1 MRGYETFGAFFWL
14 SLEKVW
20 KIGQERQLIYCTLF
34 RAHKAH
40 VLFKNLEK
48 MSNMQGAWISSNTLS
63 NYMYKLIVS
72 GATNG
77 SVNPDILSG
86 DRVAET

>member
-1 MRGYETFGAFFWL
+1 MRHSVHSFDCL
-14 SLEKVW
+14 LKKDEKLV
-20 KIGQERQLIYCTLF
+20 KNDNSFTVPFF
-34 RAHKAH
+34 RAYKAP
-40 VLFKNLEK
+40 VLFQNLKK

-63 NYMYKLIVS
+63 TYMYKLIVS

-77 SVNPDILSG
+77 SVNLDILSG